1 MPRLSP
7 MTPHEYRAPFKTP
20 VTKDGPVPC
29 SDCGGQPAAPQ
40 HFYPEFLQDLG
51 PTGYH
56 HWYYNTNVWRNVTF
70 MGVYCAKNVLD
81 LWNYQEIMWE
91 LKPGLVVEFGTYAGG
106 TALYLAWVMRC
117 VHLFGQGPSPRVLT
131 VDTDHR
137 PLHPFARTAYALNG
151 IETVEDFSTGEYSRS
166 RITQNLSDA
175 WKVSGRDLAVMF
187 IMDSDHSKE
196 NVLAELQMLRDLT
209 RPGDYVIVEDSN
221 INGHPVKPDFG
232 PGPWEA
238 IEEYERHHPD
248 DYEHDESRE
257 NKFGMTFN
265 PRGYLRRK

>member
-1 MPRLSP
+1 MPRISP
-7 MTPHEYRAPFKTP
+7 VTPHEYRAPFKTP

-29 SDCGGQPAAPQ
+29 SECGGQPAAPQ

-56 HWYYNTNVWRNVTF
+56 HWYYNTNVWRHVTF
-70 MGVYCAKNVLD
+70 MGAYCAKNVLD

-106 TALYLAWVMRC
+106 TALYLYWVMASISFWTRT
-117 VHLFGQGPSPRVLT
+117 PTAWEVLT
-131 VDTDHR
+131 FDIDHA
-137 PLHPFARTAYALNG
+137 PLHPFVHQVKG
-151 IETVEDFSTGEYSRS
+151 IETYLCES
-166 RITQNLSDA
+166 
-175 WKVSGRDLAVMF
+175 VSELTKFNIDTKRDDRPILA
-187 IMDSDHSKE
+187 ILDSNHSKQ
-196 NVLAELQMLRDLT
+196 NVLAELEMMRDLT

-221 INGHPVKPDFG
+221 INGHPVLPDFG

-238 IEEYERHHPD
+238 IEEYERRYPD
-248 DYEHDESRE
+248 DYEHDTERES
-257 NKFGMTFN
+257 KFGMTFN